1 MREHMTQQLSDR
13 RRAVLRQ
20 ASAALRGKLVSLWQL
35 ASEGG
40 ESVAQVASG
49 PIPAHDMGGF
59 DVAAALRAWGLVPG
73 EESAWLFC
81 RLDAE
86 RWHGARVRADVP
98 APPPAGVERRS
109 PERLTLELASLSLGA
124 LERMWATTDQATIYL
139 CAARAM
145 LDNCMGRV
153 CGADGLSTTSRA
165 HLLADLAGVAE
176 AIDGALKAA

>member
-1 MREHMTQQLSDR
+1 MRELMTQQLSER

-49 PIPAHDMGGF
+49 PIPDDMGGF

-86 RWHGARVRADVP
+86 RWHGGRVRADVP
-98 APPPAGVERRS
+98 APPSAGVERRS

-124 LERMWATTDQATIYL
+124 LERMWATADQATIYL

-145 LDNCMGRV
+145 LENCMGRV

-165 HLLADLAGVAE
+165 HLLADLAGIAE